1 MTDINKSLID
11 LNWHPLSK
19 EEIRHFDDHGY
30 LIVRNV
36 LDSDTIGFRSIYVNV
51 TTSCLTISFV

>member
-1 MTDINKSLID
+1 MAHTNEATID

-19 EEIRHFDDHGY
+19 EEIRHFDTHGY

-36 LDSDTIGFRSIYVNV
+36 LDSDTIDFRSSYVNV